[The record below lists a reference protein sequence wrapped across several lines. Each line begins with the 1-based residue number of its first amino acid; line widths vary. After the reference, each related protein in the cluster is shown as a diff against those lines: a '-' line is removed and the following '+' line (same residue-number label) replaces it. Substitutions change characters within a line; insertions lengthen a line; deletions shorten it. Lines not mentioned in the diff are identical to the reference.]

1 MNGVQEKNEQRSQI
15 ELLNGNTLDAS
26 FARPG
31 VQENNETL
39 DKLSF
44 CGDWSYTSRPQ
55 TAINRREVMLRGG
68 ERRAACSWI

>member
-1 MNGVQEKNEQRSQI
+1 VNAVQEKNEQRSQI

-39 DKLSF
+39 DKLSILRRLELHQPAAN
-44 CGDWSYTSRPQ
+44 GYQSSRSH
-55 TAINRREVMLRGG
+55 ASG
-68 ERRAACSWI
+68 W

>member
-1 MNGVQEKNEQRSQI
+1 VNGVQEKNEQRSQI

-39 DKLSF
+39 DKLSILQRLELHQPAAN
-44 CGDWSYTSRPQ
+44 GYQSSRSH
-55 TAINRREVMLRGG
+55 ASG
-68 ERRAACSWI
+68 W